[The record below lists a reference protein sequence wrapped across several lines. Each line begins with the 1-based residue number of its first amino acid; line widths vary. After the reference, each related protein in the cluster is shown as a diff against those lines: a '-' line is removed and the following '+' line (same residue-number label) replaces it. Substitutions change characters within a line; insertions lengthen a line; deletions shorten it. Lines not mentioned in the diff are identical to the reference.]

1 VKWSE
6 RWARIDYLQK
16 SRGFKVAASIAVVL
30 IAIGIFIAYI
40 VAQNTPAAGPGGAA
54 VQSPAQAPGQTSPES
69 PAAPSTNPD
78 GTPATDIGAGS
89 LAPNTIDATK
99 RLISDIAKARQDPTA
114 FGVGVVVVTLIMLA
128 VIWLGLGITY
138 LALGTVLALLFAGVS
153 GADWITKQPGLGWL
167 GSMFKSMGKSG
178 VGMMLGGIIVLTAA
192 LTALMRLLQVLLE
205 TPGVVFAI
213 ARNVQAEAVRLKVS
227 LVFIVLLVFGLAA
240 LPLLLDADSPLRY
253 RVQGFLQYATA
264 ISFWLI
270 ALLVV
275 LLGVASVTYEQRDR
289 VIWQTMTKP
298 VAAWQYVLGKWL
310 GVTSLGA
317 VLLTVCAAGVFL
329 FTEHLRS
336 QPALGETKAF
346 LTGDGQISED
356 RLILETQVLAARIA
370 RGPDMSGLID
380 EEQFEQNVK
389 ERIELERASNP
400 EFPRNQAE
408 RDKIRTDLRA
418 AVTLAYRSIEPGT
431 REEYVFRGLKGA
443 KEAGT
448 PLTFRFKIDSGSNA
462 PDQIYR
468 LSFQFAMHN
477 LFVQE
482 STLGQTQSITLLP
495 TVIDDDGTVRVLIG
509 NGDQQTGAL
518 NPQMIS
524 FPPDGLQLSYAAGS
538 FRGNFVRV
546 VLVLWVKLA
555 FLAMVAIA
563 ASTFLSFPVAC
574 LVSLGVFFIAE
585 TTPFLLQSLE
595 YYEAIDTEGNTVLWK
610 IPIRAIS
617 LAVGNTFRL
626 YGEMRPTARL
636 VEGELLPM
644 GSMALGIMA
653 LSIATG
659 ALYAA
664 GVAIFRRREL
674 AIYSGH

>member
-1 VKWSE
+1 MKWSE
-6 RWARIDYLQK
+6 RWARIDHFQK
-16 SRGFKVAASIAVVL
+16 SRGFKIAASIAVILV
-30 IAIGIFIAYI
+30 AIGIFIAYV
-40 VAQNTPAAGPGGAA
+40 VAQNTPAAAPTPATGAS
-54 VQSPAQAPGQTSPES
+54 VQTPAGT
-69 PAAPSTNPD
+69 PAAPRTNPD
-78 GTPATDIGAGS
+78 GTPATEVD
-89 LAPNTIDATK
+89 PNQLTPNAIDATK
-99 RLISDIAKARQDPTA
+99 RLVSDIAKARQDPTA
-114 FGVGVVVVTLIMLA
+114 FGVGVAVVTLILLA
-128 VIWLGLGITY
+128 VIWLGLGVTY
-138 LALGTVLALLFAGVS
+138 LALGLLLALLFAGVTN
-153 GADWITKQPGLGWL
+153 AEWLTKQPGLGWL
-167 GSMFKSMGKSG
+167 GRNFKSIGESG
-178 VGMMLGGIIVLTAA
+178 VAIMLGGIIVLTAA

-213 ARNVQAEAVRLKVS
+213 ARNVQAEAVRLKIS

-240 LPLLLDADSPLRY
+240 LPLLLDSESPLRY

-298 VAAWQYVLGKWL
+298 VHAWQYVLGKWL

-336 QPALGETKAF
+336 QPALGESKAF
-346 LTGDGQISED
+346 VAGDGEISQD
-356 RLILETQVLAARIA
+356 RLVLETQVLTARIA
-370 RGPDMSGLID
+370 RGPDMTGLID
-380 EEQFEQNVK
+380 EAQFEQNVK
-389 ERIELERASNP
+389 ERIELEKASNP

-408 RDKIRTDLRA
+408 LDKIRNELRA
-418 AVTLAYRSIEPGT
+418 GVTLAYRSIEPGT
-431 REEYVFRGLKGA
+431 REEYVFTGLKGA
-443 KEAGT
+443 KDAGV

-482 STLGQTQSITLLP
+482 STLGQNQTITLLP
-495 TVIDDDGTVRVLIG
+495 TVIDDQGTVRVLIG

-524 FPPDGLQLSYAAGS
+524 FPPDGLQISYAAGS

-546 VLVLWVKLA
+546 VLILWVKLA

-574 LVSLGVFFIAE
+574 LVSLGIFFIAE

-595 YYEAIDTEGNTVLWK
+595 YYEAIDTEGNTVIWK
-610 IPIRAIS
+610 IPIRAVS

-636 VEGELLPM
+636 VEGELLPFR
-644 GSMALGIMA
+644 SMALGIAA
-653 LSIATG
+653 LGFASA
-659 ALYAA
+659 ALYAV